1 MNFFVNFNSLNSN
14 NLTIHEYY
22 SLLICSL
29 ISLFLTVIILS
40 ASYFS
45 ALQKPN
51 TEKKTAYEC
60 GFEPFDDARGKVD
73 INFCVIAI
81 LFAVFDIEI
90 LFLLPWCFS
99 LSSLKL
105 IDFWVGS
112 EFLLELGIGLYYVWA
127 KKALNW

>member
-1 MNFFVNFNSLNSN
+1 MNFGSFNLLNSN
-14 NLTIHEYY
+14 NLTIQEYC
-22 SLLICSL
+22 SLLSSSL
-29 ISLFLTVIILS
+29 IALLLTVIILT
-40 ASYFS
+40 ASYLS

-60 GFEPFDDARGKVD
+60 GFEPFEDARGKVD
-73 INFCVIAI
+73 VNFCVIAI

-90 LFLLPWCFS
+90 LFLMPWCFS

-112 EFLLELGIGLYYVWA
+112 EFLLELGTGLYYVWA